1 MASEP
6 ADNGPKTSRRRA
18 RQITPEEM
26 AELAR
31 NSRLSTPSFVRIPAA
46 AAASFGVGMT
56 LGIMHGSKMRG
67 LRFRAEHAHKL
78 PSSTTGW
85 YLYHR
90 SKNYHMAFGG
100 IKEGLRMGG
109 RICFWTTAMF
119 AIEDM
124 FDGYRGSMD
133 GINTVMASVAV
144 AGGFSLWNRF
154 PLIMAARTTK
164 TALVVGLVYGGLQDL
179 VSAARGRPI
188 GYVEAMRR
196 RMTKAQ
202 GTTHLE
208 EPGI

>member
-6 ADNGPKTSRRRA
+6 SEPAENAKASARKA

-26 AELAR
+26 AELAK
-31 NSRLSTPSFVRIPAA
+31 NSRLSIPSFVRIPAA
-46 AAASFGVGMT
+46 AITSFGVGMT
-56 LGIMHGSKMRG
+56 LGVMHGSKMRG

-90 SKNYHMAFGG
+90 SKNYHMAFAG

-119 AIEDM
+119 SIENM
-124 FDGYRGSMD
+124 FDSYRGSMD

-144 AGGFSLWNRF
+144 AGGFSLWSMWSLCF
-154 PLIMAARTTK
+154 WTASTQAA
-164 TALVVGLVYGGLQDL
+164 G
-179 VSAARGRPI
+179 
-188 GYVEAMRR
+188 
-196 RMTKAQ
+196 
-202 GTTHLE
+202 
-208 EPGI
+208 